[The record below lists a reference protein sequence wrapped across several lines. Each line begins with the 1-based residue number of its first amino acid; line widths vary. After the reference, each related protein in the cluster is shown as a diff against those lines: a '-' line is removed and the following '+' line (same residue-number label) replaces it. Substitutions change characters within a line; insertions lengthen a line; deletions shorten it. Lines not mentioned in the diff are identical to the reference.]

1 MNSTTVKQ
9 TLKTFGAASAL
20 ALGLA
25 MPAAADGHGGKVK
38 IGLITTLT
46 GGGAGLGVDIRDGF
60 CLPSSKRGMKGS
72 KWLSKMTS
80 ANPTSLCNWPTR

>member
-60 CLPSSKRGMKGS
+60 LLAIKQAGNEGIEVVVE
-72 KWLSKMTS
+72 
-80 ANPTSLCNWPTR
+80 